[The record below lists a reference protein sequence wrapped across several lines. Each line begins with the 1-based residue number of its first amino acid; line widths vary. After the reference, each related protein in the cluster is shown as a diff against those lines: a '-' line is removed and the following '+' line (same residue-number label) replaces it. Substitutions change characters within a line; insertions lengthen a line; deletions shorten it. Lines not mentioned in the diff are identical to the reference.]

1 MSIVYNCLYAFLRT
15 NFSPDMQHSLM
26 ALNLMGPNTQ
36 YAFIMSF
43 NANRNCRLRN
53 YVSSECYCIR
63 IQNTLSINTTKRTIN
78 IFCLQKATK
87 NYITALMSPSARQT
101 KSLNIYTSYI
111 YKAFQMESSMIHF
124 VEHIFISKYL
134 SHSSQITCKGQQHS
148 LRFQYSFLCSHRK
161 KRLRIEIRP
170 MQKK

>member
-1 MSIVYNCLYAFLRT
+1 MTTWSLIDFRSQKNAKTQLICKLLFKGRKMSIVYNCLYAFLRT

-26 ALNLMGPNTQ
+26 ALNLMGPNTL

-87 NYITALMSPSARQT
+87 NYITALIFSFYLVKFT
-101 KSLNIYTSYI
+101 LNLY
-111 YKAFQMESSMIHF
+111 
-124 VEHIFISKYL
+124 
-134 SHSSQITCKGQQHS
+134 
-148 LRFQYSFLCSHRK
+148 FLDK
-161 KRLRIEIRP
+161 
-170 MQKK
+170 